1 MAPNQ
6 QYKMLIDYILVQ
18 KHNCTIKNFTING
31 MEKFKFYTDHRLLTV
46 SLRIDNLRINRKF
59 KPIVTKNI
67 NSERYKSELNKRLQN
82 LITTQ
87 PNELTP
93 CPTTINNKIQ
103 KSILLAVQKSLEEND
118 LNTVSQKTENDNE
131 LQKLHKKR
139 AELPKIKNKSN
150 NDKIEL
156 NLVSKVIRQK
166 IRERDEKEVNKIITE
181 TIEGNKN
188 IKTMKKRLGLGT
200 YWTTHLVNGEGAKV
214 YDRNSINKLATKFY
228 EELYEDNEKQDNTKS
243 NTDPTGAQA
252 ETEQEPEP
260 NLELEPEF
268 ILDEV
273 EHAIK
278 GLKSKKS
285 PDHDKIIN
293 KYLKMGGIS
302 FFIFLTLL
310 SLFHFFSTFC
320 FPTYGRVLQI
330 ASQMLISHNQI

>member
-1 MAPNQ
+1 
-6 QYKMLIDYILVQ
+6 
-18 KHNCTIKNFTING
+18 
-31 MEKFKFYTDHRLLTV
+31 MEKFKFYTNHRLLTV
-46 SLRIDNLRINRKF
+46 SLKIDNLRINRKF
-59 KPIVTKNI
+59 KPVVTKNV

-87 PNELTP
+87 PNKLTP
-93 CPTTINNKIQ
+93 CPTTINKKIQ
-103 KSILLAVQKSLEEND
+103 KSILLAVQESLKEND
-118 LNTVSQKTENDNE
+118 LTIVSQKTENNNE
-131 LQKLHKKR
+131 VQKLHKKQ
-139 AELPKIKNKSN
+139 AELLKIKNKSN

-156 NLVSKVIRQK
+156 NLVSKIIRQK
-166 IRERDEKEVNKIITE
+166 IGERDEKEVKKIITE

-228 EELYEDNEKQDNTKS
+228 KELFEDNEKQDNTKS